1 MKIFLEIMYM
11 DVISEQFKNQY
22 LYWKRGRIRVHCVGT
37 SIKELLI
44 MKGKYQ
50 YEATFTAI

>member
-22 LYWKRGRIRVHCVGT
+22 LYWKTGRISVHCVGNVH
-37 SIKELLI
+37 IY
-44 MKGKYQ
+44 KGTFN
-50 YEATFTAI
+50 YEG

>member
-1 MKIFLEIMYM
+1 MLSVNGSKTSTFTGKGDALAYT
-11 DVISEQFKNQY
+11 VY
-22 LYWKRGRIRVHCVGT
+22 ATYT

-44 MKGKYQ
+44 MNGKYQ